1 MLLIETLKSKI
12 SDFLYSNTCFCL
24 RLKCTLQDSSLDT
37 SCLYYN
43 NSMPI
48 FAPSTPN
55 LIFCLI
61 NIDPTLLEVH
71 RQRRTFFTP
80 GCFHN
85 FERSKDVSIY
95 IYMSYALLICT
106 VRFKKNRFN
115 LSFYKEYFP
124 NLLETGQL
132 PDILLF
138 DLETSDFGYLL
149 LFKFS

>member
-1 MLLIETLKSKI
+1 MKSKISAFYLEKKSFVPKKICRMLLIKTLKSKI

-24 RLKCTLQDSSLDT
+24 RLYSTLQDSSLDT

-61 NIDPTLLEVH
+61 NRTYFIRSVL
-71 RQRRTFFTP
+71 RQRRTFFTL

-95 IYMSYALLICT
+95 IYVVYELCIANMYC
-106 VRFKKNRFN
+106 
-115 LSFYKEYFP
+115 
-124 NLLETGQL
+124 G
-132 PDILLF
+132 
-138 DLETSDFGYLL
+138 
-149 LFKFS
+149 KF